1 MHDFLRNKVSK
12 IFVITA
18 GQKIGLFYSNIVRIK
33 KEEAEGCGFMY
44 IIHSIFNNT
53 SAPIGAKVADL
64 ATFKYLKIR
73 TDKLIIEVFLII

>member
-1 MHDFLRNKVSK
+1 MASRRFYSIYLNLEKKYWWLRDFLRNKVSK

-53 SAPIGAKVADL
+53 SAPIGAKVAD
-64 ATFKYLKIR
+64 
-73 TDKLIIEVFLII
+73 